1 MVQQAVNNAQ
11 IALFFFLILSN
22 TEEKSASLSYAKKKI
37 TFYNKRQFV
46 ILSVNYH
53 FLTPYFLKE
62 NTCQM

>member
-22 TEEKSASLSYAKKKI
+22 TEEKSASLSYAKKI

-46 ILSVNYH
+46 ILSVNYR
-53 FLTPYFLKE
+53 FFTPYFLKE